1 MLRAGI
7 GRTEAVGAETFVDAG
22 RLHITNPLLAVSLSA
37 ASAFELWAWTLT
49 MACTDI
55 FETLDRL
62 SPMTTLSASQP
73 TVLESI
79 LQWSVDRPNWQR
91 DALRRI
97 VEKGRLDDTDIAE
110 LSVLCIAERG
120 LSKSAA
126 TAIPLERKH
135 LPANPGSSDSVTL
148 TEIRDITGVNHLAS
162 GQNLTFSTTGL
173 TVVYGD
179 NGSGK
184 SGYARILKRIC
195 RTRNPGSEIM
205 GNIYAPPGT
214 PIVQNATIGYQ
225 VGGKV
230 EAPFLWSD
238 TGGQRDRNCGEARSA
253 CAADHRTI
261 VRGDVHGH

>member
-1 MLRAGI
+1 
-7 GRTEAVGAETFVDAG
+7 
-22 RLHITNPLLAVSLSA
+22 
-37 ASAFELWAWTLT
+37 
-49 MACTDI
+49 
-55 FETLDRL
+55 
-62 SPMTTLSASQP
+62 MTTHSASQP
-73 TVLESI
+73 TVLEAI

-97 VEKGRLDDTDIAE
+97 VEKGKLDNTDIAE
-110 LSVLCIAERG
+110 LAALCIAEHG
-120 LSKSAA
+120 LSKSAV
-126 TAIPLERKH
+126 TALPLERKH

-195 RTRNPGSEIM
+195 RTRNPGSQIM

-214 PIVQNATIGYQ
+214 SVVQNATIEYR

-230 EAPFLWSD
+230 EAPLMWSD
-238 TGGQRDRNCGEARSA
+238 TGGPHPILTALGVFDST
-253 CAADHRTI
+253 CAAIHIGSRNEIAFPFGLDIPDMRTC
-261 VRGDVHGH
+261 RCMQKTRCSTNRRTNQPHEQTPSNLHQPALEGNNGSW